1 MNDKHNPS
9 RKFSLTEILTAE
21 YPLSIDC
28 LNAIEKLVP
37 PWERQAGDNIS
48 VKGKI
53 NDKWIFISTGLC
65 RVYTTKK
72 NKEDTIFFGGAG
84 DIFTSFHSIFLQKKS
99 VLGLQALSDCS
110 GWSLSHYK
118 YCLLQE
124 KFPELLKFEIN
135 LLRGQ
140 LFALE
145 HYYYSRALTDSSQ
158 RLEQFYEKRDALLE
172 VFQPQTL
179 IKSKPL
185 RILAQYIGISPQM
198 LSLLRNRQRGKR

>member
-1 MNDKHNPS
+1 MING
-9 RKFSLTEILTAE
+9 FS
-21 YPLSIDC
+21 YPLAFVVSIQ
-28 LNAIEKLVP
+28 LK
-37 PWERQAGDNIS
+37 RTR
-48 VKGKI
+48 KI
-53 NDKWIFISTGLC
+53 L
-65 RVYTTKK
+65 
-72 NKEDTIFFGGAG
+72 FFGGAG

-158 RLEQFYEKRDALLE
+158 RLEQFYEKEMLFWKYFILRLL
-172 VFQPQTL
+172 
-179 IKSKPL
+179 
-185 RILAQYIGISPQM
+185 
-198 LSLLRNRQRGKR
+198 

>member
-1 MNDKHNPS
+1 MING
-9 RKFSLTEILTAE
+9 FS
-21 YPLSIDC
+21 YPLAFVVSIQ
-28 LNAIEKLVP
+28 LK
-37 PWERQAGDNIS
+37 RTR
-48 VKGKI
+48 KI
-53 NDKWIFISTGLC
+53 L
-65 RVYTTKK
+65 
-72 NKEDTIFFGGAG
+72 FFWRSRRHLHFFPLYFPAE
-84 DIFTSFHSIFLQKKS
+84 KS

-158 RLEQFYEKRDALLE
+158 RLEQFYEKEMLFWKYFSLRLL
-172 VFQPQTL
+172 
-179 IKSKPL
+179 
-185 RILAQYIGISPQM
+185 
-198 LSLLRNRQRGKR
+198 

>member
-28 LNAIEKLVP
+28 LNAIEKLVS

-72 NKEDTIFFGGAG
+72 DKEDTIFFWRSRRHLHFFPLYFPAEK
-84 DIFTSFHSIFLQKKS
+84 I
-99 VLGLQALSDCS
+99 CS
-110 GWSLSHYK
+110 GPSSSFRLQWMVFKSL
-118 YCLLQE
+118 
-124 KFPELLKFEIN
+124 
-135 LLRGQ
+135 
-140 LFALE
+140 
-145 HYYYSRALTDSSQ
+145 
-158 RLEQFYEKRDALLE
+158 
-172 VFQPQTL
+172 
-179 IKSKPL
+179 
-185 RILAQYIGISPQM
+185 
-198 LSLLRNRQRGKR
+198 

>member
-1 MNDKHNPS
+1 MING
-9 RKFSLTEILTAE
+9 FS
-21 YPLSIDC
+21 YPLAFVVSIQ
-28 LNAIEKLVP
+28 LK
-37 PWERQAGDNIS
+37 RTR
-48 VKGKI
+48 KI
-53 NDKWIFISTGLC
+53 L
-65 RVYTTKK
+65 
-72 NKEDTIFFGGAG
+72 FFWRSRRHLH
-84 DIFTSFHSIFLQKKS
+84 FFIFLQKKS